1 MSKKTG
7 RTEMSKKTGRTDMS
21 KITVN
26 TLAEL
31 QNVIGKPQ
39 KPTQR
44 ESFMKRFGI
53 REAYWTRNSDDTHE
67 LERLLAEKGHLLSVS
82 EIYNFVMGDDER
94 RKAILNN
101 AD

>member
-1 MSKKTG
+1 
-7 RTEMSKKTGRTDMS
+7 MSKKTGRTDMS

-31 QNVIGKPQ
+31 QNVIGRPQ

-53 REAYWTRNSDDTHE
+53 REAYSGPGTR
-67 LERLLAEKGHLLSVS
+67 AWA
-82 EIYNFVMGDDER
+82 DER
-94 RKAILNN
+94 DSRVEAMSIDPHKEN
-101 AD
+101 